1 MKQNAR
7 DARTPWSLARPGQS
21 ESHVMKFCIADSFT
35 NALGELPA
43 QEQKAVKTS
52 AFDLQMDPS
61 APGLSFH
68 RIDRSKDPHFWT
80 VRVNRDIRIV
90 VHKTEAS
97 ILLAGLLQKSLAAK
111 PADPFAHPHTRRR
124 FRIVEN

>member
-52 AFDLQMDPS
+52 AFDLQTDPS

-68 RIDRSKDPHFWT
+68 RIDRSKDPHLW
-80 VRVNRDIRIV
+80 RRALPDHRPGGRGS
-90 VHKTEAS
+90 TEHS
-97 ILLAGLLQKSLAAK
+97 SW
-111 PADPFAHPHTRRR
+111 
-124 FRIVEN
+124 